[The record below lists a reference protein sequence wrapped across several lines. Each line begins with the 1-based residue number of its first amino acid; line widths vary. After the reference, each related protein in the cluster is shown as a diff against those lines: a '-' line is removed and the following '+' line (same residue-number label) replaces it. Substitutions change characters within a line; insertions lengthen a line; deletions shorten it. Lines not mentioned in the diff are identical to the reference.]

1 MFGLRN
7 PRLGGGA
14 GLCQP
19 PGAKHFRHAA
29 HTPVPYQR
37 GKRGGIPIQTVT
49 FTPSA
54 RRGLEAAGAL
64 AQRLGHDPVGSEHL
78 LLGLLQDRQSGAGR
92 LLAAQGLTRQGLLE
106 QLTEAWGTGAPLPG
120 RRPLSPQ
127 LERSVEAAV
136 GQARRLGH
144 RQVNSRHLLLGLLG
158 QKDGGACRLLA
169 AAGIQLDHLSR

>member
-1 MFGLRN
+1 MENTPKTLLFGLRN

-29 HTPVPYQR
+29 HAHAPVPYQR

-54 RRGLEAAGAL
+54 RRGWKPPGPWPSAWATIPWAASTCSWACCKTAKAAPGW
-64 AQRLGHDPVGSEHL
+64 
-78 LLGLLQDRQSGAGR
+78 

-106 QLTEAWGTGAPLPG
+106 QLTEAWGTGALCRGAAPSPPSWSGRWRPPLVAP
-120 RRPLSPQ
+120 
-127 LERSVEAAV
+127 AAWV
-136 GQARRLGH
+136 TA
-144 RQVNSRHLLLGLLG
+144 
-158 QKDGGACRLLA
+158 K
-169 AAGIQLDHLSR
+169 

>member
-1 MFGLRN
+1 MENTPKPSCLGSAN

-29 HTPVPYQR
+29 HAPVPYQR

-54 RRGLEAAGAL
+54 AGAG
-64 AQRLGHDPVGSEHL
+64 APGPGPAPGRTIPWAASTCSWACCKTAK
-78 LLGLLQDRQSGAGR
+78 SGAGR

-106 QLTEAWGTGAPLPG
+106 QLTEAWGTGALCRGAAPSPPSWSG
-120 RRPLSPQ
+120 VWRPP
-127 LERSVEAAV
+127 
-136 GQARRLGH
+136 
-144 RQVNSRHLLLGLLG
+144 
-158 QKDGGACRLLA
+158 
-169 AAGIQLDHLSR
+169 